1 MLRVERLC
9 KDFGNVVAVKEL
21 SFELL
26 PGAVC
31 GFVGPN
37 GAGKTTA
44 MRMIATL
51 EEPTAG
57 NVYVDGESIYS
68 QPYRI
73 RRKIGFMPDHYGAYP
88 DLLVRDY
95 LEFYARAYE
104 IDADVRDRRIAEIM
118 DFTGLDKIVAKKV
131 ETLSKG
137 MRQRLNLGRAL
148 INDPGLLVLDEP
160 AAGLDPR
167 ARVELRYLVRELA
180 KMGKAVFIS
189 SHILSELSEICDHML
204 VIDHGKPVT
213 FGTVDDIRQKLGVTQ
228 EVEVRVLDKE
238 QTPALERFL
247 LERPQVKDV
256 QPAENGRLTFTL
268 AADPAEL
275 PGLLRDALNA
285 GLSITEFRPRMLTME
300 EVFIQITQGEF
311 D

>member
-1 MLRVERLC
+1 MLKVERLC
-9 KDFGNVVAVKEL
+9 KDFGNVVAVKDL

-26 PGAVC
+26 PGNVC

-57 NVYVDGESIYS
+57 HVYVDGESIYT
-68 QPYRI
+68 QPYHI

-104 IDADVRDRRIAEIM
+104 IAPEIRDRRINEIM
-118 DFTGLDKIVAKKV
+118 DFTGLDKIVGKKV

-204 VIDHGKPVT
+204 IIDHGKAVT
-213 FGTVDDIRQKLGVTQ
+213 FGNVDDIRKRLGATQ
-228 EVEVRVLDKE
+228 EVEIRLLDKE
-238 QTPALERFL
+238 QAPVLERFL
-247 LERPQVKDV
+247 LERPQVKAV
-256 QPAENGRLTFTL
+256 HPGENGHLTFTL
-268 AADPAEL
+268 AGEPTEL
-275 PGLLRDALNA
+275 PDLLRDALNT
-285 GLSITEFRPRMLTME
+285 GLAITEFRPRMLTME